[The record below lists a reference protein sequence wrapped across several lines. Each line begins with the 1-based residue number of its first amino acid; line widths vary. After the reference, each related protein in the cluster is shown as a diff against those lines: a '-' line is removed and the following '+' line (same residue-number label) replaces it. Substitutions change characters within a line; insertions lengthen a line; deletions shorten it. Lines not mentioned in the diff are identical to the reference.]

1 MSRLSEDIVANADI
15 VDVISRYV
23 QLKRV
28 GRNFV
33 GLSPFRNE
41 KTPSFTVSPEK
52 QIFKCFST
60 GIGGNVIKF
69 IMEIERIDYRDAAQI
84 LAKDA

>member
-1 MSRLSEDIVANADI
+1 MIPMSRLSEDILANIDI
-15 VDVISRYV
+15 VDVVSRYV

-41 KTPSFTVSPEK
+41 KSPSFTVSPEK

-60 GIGGNVIKF
+60 
-69 IMEIERIDYRDAAQI
+69 
-84 LAKDA
+84 

>member
-1 MSRLSEDIVANADI
+1 MSRLSEDIIANADI

>member
-1 MSRLSEDIVANADI
+1 MSRIAEDIVANLDI
-15 VDVISRYV
+15 VDVVSRYV
-23 QLKRV
+23 QLKKV

-41 KTPSFTVSPEK
+41 RTPSFTVSPEK

-60 GIGGNVIKF
+60 
-69 IMEIERIDYRDAAQI
+69 
-84 LAKDA
+84 

>member
-1 MSRLSEDIVANADI
+1 MSRLSEDIIANADI

-69 IMEIERIDYRDAAQI
+69 IMEIERIDYRDAAQL